1 MKINIH
7 IIFAILAVIACN
19 SPQKNEGNDTE
30 FNTNHF
36 QNVVFIIGDDHSTE
50 VLGAYGNKIVKTPN
64 LDKMAANG
72 VLFSHAY
79 VNSPVCSPSRQSMI
93 TGKYPHASGVSL
105 LSTPFPENQ
114 ISIADYLT
122 PLGFKTAIIGKNHFN
137 SDSNHGFGQKIQKK
151 DYLDFIKTHP
161 PRKAPDTVQ
170 SRPQWKPFKDP
181 SNIWLNAD
189 ALPSTYYDEED
200 VGTFY
205 AKKAIEF
212 INSNQEDRFCL
223 WLGFE
228 EPHSPFNFPI
238 EFANKYKPEDMP
250 LPSGSLE
257 DDRWIP
263 EVFKDL
269 TETEKKGI
277 ISSYYTSVE
286 YLDKNVGLV
295 LDALEKAGLKEN
307 TLVVYVGDHGY
318 LLNDHKRFE
327 KHMMWEEAVKA
338 PLIIQG
344 GKAFG
349 EGKIESELTEFV
361 DLFPT
366 IVEALGEK
374 PLKDIH
380 GKSLVPLLTGKTDK
394 HREYV
399 FSEFLPDNKV
409 MIRTNKWKYI
419 FSTGKND
426 LGMGYATGFGA
437 AGITH
442 RLYDIEGDPKETTNL
457 SNKTEYQ
464 QIMQD
469 LQVLL
474 LEIFENTHP
483 MAGKV
488 PESWSMEQKFVAY
501 CEPPEESMLE
511 NNSK

>member
-1 MKINIH
+1 MKIYIPILL
-7 IIFAILAVIACN
+7 IIMVNACN
-19 SPQKNEGNDTE
+19 SPQQKAENNTE
-30 FNTNHF
+30 NNFERF
-36 QNVVFIIGDDHSTE
+36 RNVVFIIGDDHSTK

-64 LDKMAANG
+64 LDEMAKNG

-105 LSTPFPENQ
+105 LSTPFPEEQ

-122 PLGFKTAIIGKNHFN
+122 PLGYKTAIIGKNHFN
-137 SDSNHGFGQKIQKK
+137 SSSNHGFENKIQKK
-151 DYLDFIKTHP
+151 DYLDFIKTNP
-161 PRKAPDTVQ
+161 PRKPADEIK
-170 SRPQWKPFKDP
+170 SRPKWKPFKDP
-181 SNIWLNAD
+181 ANIWLNAD

-212 INSNQEDRFCL
+212 IQSNQNDRFCL

-238 EFANKYKPEDMP
+238 EYANKYNPENMP
-250 LPSGSLE
+250 LPSGSQE

-269 TETEKKGI
+269 TDEEKKGI

-295 LDALEKAGLKEN
+295 LNALEKAGLKES
-307 TLVVYVGDHGY
+307 TLVIYVGDHGY

-349 EGKIESELTEFV
+349 EGKIQSELTEFV

-366 IVEALGEK
+366 IIEALGEK
-374 PLKDIH
+374 PLNNIH
-380 GKSLVPLLTGKTDK
+380 GISLVPLLTEKTDK
-394 HREYV
+394 HRDSV
-399 FSEFLPDNKV
+399 FSEFLPDNKA

-426 LGMGYATGFGA
+426 LGMGYATGFGP

-442 RLYDIEGDPKETTNL
+442 HLYNVEEDPKETTNL
-457 SNKTEYQ
+457 SNNPEYQ
-464 QIMQD
+464 EIMQE
-469 LQVLL
+469 LQVKLL
-474 LEIFENTHP
+474 GIFEKTHP
-483 MAGKV
+483 LAGNV
-488 PESWSMEQKFVAY
+488 PASWSIEQKFIAY
-501 CEPPEESMLE
+501 CEPPEESKSVE
-511 NNSK
+511 TSK